1 MSRGRRLGW
10 CVTEDLT
17 TELITLKRTPYS
29 ETSWVVVGLS
39 PEHGLLGF
47 MCRGAR
53 RVSKR
58 RYSMVDVLQHVSV
71 IYRQGRG
78 GLLNWRSA
86 ELLVD
91 YGGVAR
97 DYGLYQSAGWLMRF
111 ILLNVFAGVPQPGVF
126 QAVGVALAR
135 LCAGCNASPRAVGLG
150 DAAIATTCLVYL
162 NENGLL
168 QEFEGDPQTERQC
181 EQLLLAGLGENE
193 YPVLSQES
201 WQKVREWT
209 VMLLHRTDCSVPGTR

>member
-1 MSRGRRLGW
+1 
-10 CVTEDLT
+10 VTDDLT

-39 PEHGLLGF
+39 PEHGLLSF

-53 RVSKR
+53 SVSKR

-71 IYRQGRG
+71 VYRQGKSD
-78 GLLNWRSA
+78 LLTWRSGD
-86 ELLVD
+86 LLVD

-97 DYGLYQSAGWLMRF
+97 DYGLYQCAGWLMRF

-126 QAVGVALAR
+126 QALRTALAR
-135 LCAGCNASPRAVGLG
+135 LCAGCNASPRVVGLS
-150 DAAIATTCLVYL
+150 DAAIAAVCLVYL

-168 QEFEGDPQTERQC
+168 PEFGEDPQTERQC
-181 EQLLLAGLGENE
+181 EQLLLAGLGETE
-193 YPVLSQES
+193 YPVLAQES
-201 WQKVREWT
+201 WQKVREWA
-209 VMLLHRTDCSVPGTR
+209 VMLLHRTDCSVPGNR